1 MNSIVFYT
9 LFYGNMPYNKNF
21 AYAYYGFKEMGF
33 EIKFFQTF
41 EDLKEINKEDIVV
54 GVVAINNAV
63 LAKYGIKSDTVLSK
77 IFE

>member
-1 MNSIVFYT
+1 
-9 LFYGNMPYNKNF
+9 MPYNKNF

-54 GVVAINNAV
+54 GVVAITNAV
-63 LAKYGIKSDTVLSK
+63 LAKYGIKSDTVDYPKSLNK
-77 IFE
+77 YLGRKRGLQP

>member
-1 MNSIVFYT
+1 
-9 LFYGNMPYNKNF
+9 
-21 AYAYYGFKEMGF
+21 MGF

-54 GVVAINNAV
+54 GVVAITNAV

>member
-1 MNSIVFYT
+1 MIVYIQAD
-9 LFYGNMPYNKNF
+9 GNMPYNKNF

-54 GVVAINNAV
+54 GSGS
-63 LAKYGIKSDTVLSK
+63 YY
-77 IFE
+77 